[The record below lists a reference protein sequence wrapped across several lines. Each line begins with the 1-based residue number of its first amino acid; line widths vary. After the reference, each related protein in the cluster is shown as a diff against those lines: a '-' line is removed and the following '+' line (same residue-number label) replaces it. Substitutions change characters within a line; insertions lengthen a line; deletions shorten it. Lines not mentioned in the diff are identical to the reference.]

1 MMLDQTVFALYI
13 NAAFCLITETLR
25 RPTPA
30 FRQQVLSR
38 IKTTAWPTLRSSW
51 RYWPFVHLL
60 TFSVVPLHLRVLWV
74 DVMEVG
80 WVCLLSLCMA
90 RKPADETAA
99 PPPTANADGG
109 MEGRV
114 VPTGNAAAPERPLS
128 TYSAE

>member
-1 MMLDQTVFALYI
+1 M
-13 NAAFCLITETLR
+13 
-25 RPTPA
+25 
-30 FRQQVLSR
+30 LSR

-90 RKPADETAA
+90 RKPSDETGA
-99 PPPTANADGG
+99 PAPTANADALAG

-114 VPTGNAAAPERPLS
+114 VPTGNAASPERPLS
-128 TYSAE
+128 TYSSE